1 MGHTWLEL
9 MREPRLETHV
19 AVIET
24 ACKAMASSEIDLD
37 IPEVIKR
44 NIHVVKWDLAEEKGE
59 HSQRGGQGQGL
70 GELGGQGRAFRF

>member
-24 ACKAMASSEIDLD
+24 ACKAMASSEITW
-37 IPEVIKR
+37 VGR
-44 NIHVVKWDLAEEKGE
+44 RAEK
-59 HSQRGGQGQGL
+59 SK
-70 GELGGQGRAFRF
+70 ELRLKVTLMFPG